1 MRFSYFIH
9 YQLFTL
15 LLLSV
20 FLSNCGSKDST
31 PHGVIV
37 YNVSYPVLEHSILE
51 NVLPSEMTILYKGDM
66 ARGQLRSVG
75 GIVNSEFISN
85 QQTKVFKQLLKSY
98 QDYYVCELNQ
108 DGVDQFIQTFPSLR
122 FEPTEETIVVA
133 GYNCEVTLAYNDA
146 NSEAAPMRVYHTN
159 ELQIT
164 NPNWYTQFNSI
175 DGVLMG
181 YELEQFGMTMRL
193 EAKEVLE
200 RPIEDA
206 AFLVDPKYV
215 SVNSQEMETKFEHLI
230 SEFND

>member
-15 LLLSV
+15 LLLSL
-20 FLSNCGSKDST
+20 FLWNCGSEDAT
-31 PHGVIV
+31 PQGVIV

-85 QQTKVFKQLLKSY
+85 QQTKMFKQLLKSY
-98 QDYYVCELNQ
+98 QDYYVCELDQ
-108 DGVDQFIQTFPSLR
+108 EGVNEFISTFPSLR
-122 FEPTEETIVVA
+122 FEKTAETINVA
-133 GYNCEVTLAYNDA
+133 GFNCEVTLAYNND
-146 NSEAAPMRVYHTN
+146 NPDESPMRVYHTK
-159 ELQIT
+159 ELNIS
-164 NPNWYTQFNSI
+164 NPNWYTQFNEI

-200 RPIEDA
+200 RPVEDA
-206 AFLVDPKYV
+206 AFLVDGKYQ
-215 SVNSQEMETKFEHLI
+215 SVNSDEMESKFQHLI